1 MASNGQQQPLAADLD
16 LAPVRL
22 RGEPGGQLRVD
33 AVAGPGA
40 RAVRAE
46 EVFLVIA
53 DDHLRA
59 APPQQRDD
67 LVRETVF
74 VNTVSKA
81 DQLVDIAHHRKGLG
95 QSTRIAVNVGNEAYF
110 HRVTIGIATVSV
122 CLAEFDQDH
131 RPKP

>member
-1 MASNGQQQPLAADLD
+1 MPPIVE

-46 EVFLVIA
+46 KVFLVIA

-67 LVRETVF
+67 VVREAVF
-74 VNTVSKA
+74 VNTVA
-81 DQLVDIAHHRKGLG
+81 ETDQLVDIAHYRKSLG
-95 QSTRIAVNVGNEAYF
+95 QSTRIAVNVGDDAYF
-110 HRVTIGIATVSV
+110 HRATFGIAAVSIFLENLIRIIV
-122 CLAEFDQDH
+122 
-131 RPKP
+131 